1 MPLRTG
7 TTKAKDARDAKGKN
21 EEGTVSKN
29 TLSNPPVHRA
39 YVLKTSPNS
48 NPRTNTCSSLYFR
61 PEGFPQIPY
70 VIYRPPLQ
78 EPISTLPEVQGG
90 PCSRISI
97 IKGDELPRHDKSL
110 VSTVPTAKRTKVY
123 VKAKKPPR
131 PPERMAWTTKVLAAL
146 QYRERKNLLSRARTL
161 RKRDVFIA
169 IQKKSICDR
178 DPDEVKLME
187 VHENCRHKK
196 NIRTKERAAEL
207 KDQIATIL
215 CKAPKARNIIE
226 QSFLERALTSKKKKN
241 ERDRH
246 RRKNQKEEKTREIYR
261 CPPSGSIPP
270 GSAELQAFF
279 EKRKSSANPNLH
291 AGIVRTEGSSE
302 VPHSHQI
309 NSNSGW
315 NIDYV
320 PFSHCGTTHPPA
332 SRMANSNTFIGTSN
346 LNSWVEAGQA
356 DPALL
361 SAAPPWSSY
370 QLSGNAPFFNS
381 FEEAILPPLP
391 HQFACCRTMSGVFDH
406 SIKNSYELT
415 SEGPW
420 CLPTALASLSPTLIP
435 ANGQQFHPALRV
447 LAPHDQAALQLK
459 SPPEGQFLIDL
470 PLPSTSIR
478 HDVVSQRYTDL
489 AGAMRGAQET
499 RDQENSNKAAV
510 EHPFLYN
517 AAEYS
522 PQFDADSTEIVAAW
536 NDYRIFTLSSRLNED
551 FKAYNG
557 PEVSDEMYE
566 EETIASCEWENFP

>member
-1 MPLRTG
+1 MPLRNG
-7 TTKAKDARDAKGKN
+7 TTKAKDARAAKGKS

-29 TLSNPPVHRA
+29 TLSNPTVQRA
-39 YVLKTSPNS
+39 YVLKTSPKS
-48 NPRTNTCSSLYFR
+48 NTTNTCSSLYFR

-70 VIYRPPLQ
+70 VIYPPPLQ
-78 EPISTLPEVQGG
+78 EPISTLAEVQGG
-90 PCSRISI
+90 LSSRISI
-97 IKGDELPRHDKSL
+97 INGDELPRHDKSL

-131 PPERMAWTTKVLAAL
+131 PPERMAGALKVLAAL

-161 RKRDVFIA
+161 RKREVFIA
-169 IQKKSICDR
+169 IQNKSIFDR

-207 KDQIATIL
+207 KDQIASIL
-215 CKAPKARNIIE
+215 CKPPKARNE
-226 QSFLERALTSKKKKN
+226 LERSFLERALTSKKKKN

-246 RRKNQKEEKTREIYR
+246 RRENQKEEKTRKIYR
-261 CPPSGSIPP
+261 CPPSDSIPP
-270 GSAELQAFF
+270 SSAELQVSFK
-279 EKRKSSANPNLH
+279 KRNASENQNPH
-291 AGIVRTEGSSE
+291 AGIVRTKGSSE
-302 VPHSHQI
+302 VPHSHQL
-309 NSNSGW
+309 NRNSGW
-315 NIDYV
+315 NIDHV
-320 PFSHCGTTHPPA
+320 PFSHCGATHPPA
-332 SRMANSNTFIGTSN
+332 SRIANSNTFIGTSN
-346 LNSWVEAGQA
+346 LKSWVQAGQA

-391 HQFACCRTMSGVFDH
+391 HQFACCRPMSGVFDH
-406 SIKNSYELT
+406 SIENSYELT

-435 ANGQQFHPALRV
+435 TNGQQFHPALRV
-447 LAPHDQAALQLK
+447 LAPHDQAPLQLK

-470 PLPSTSIR
+470 PLPSTRIR
-478 HDVVSQRYTDL
+478 HDVVSQLYTDL
-489 AGAMRGAQET
+489 AGAMSGAQEI
-499 RDQENSNKAAV
+499 RDQENSNNTAV

-517 AAEYS
+517 TAEYS
-522 PQFDADSTEIVAAW
+522 PHFDADSTELIAAW
-536 NDYRIFTLSSRLNED
+536 NAYRSSTLSTRLNED
-551 FKAYNG
+551 VKAYNG
-557 PEVSDEMYE
+557 AEVSDEMYE